1 MREIFKVLPNGQWQL
16 LKTSLSEADLSKGIV
31 VHRKSLNQ
39 PLEELSKAAK
49 DLIGLYKPEH
59 QLLGKEHIKWAQ
71 TLPKSNWKEWAIT
84 NHAKDPDAFTDEH
97 RQSIQH
103 FAGLNHPIV
112 RDVDLSSKDS
122 LEGGLEK
129 LKGAETEYKKQH
141 AKKEH
146 LMEPDGKKIIPTGEN
161 QGWFDTGVPYHE
173 VEGKTMGHCGNAEG
187 IERKTDNILSLR
199 SEVSHLGQAYH
210 KPHATF
216 IENGGWLGEMK
227 GMYNEKPA
235 GFHSQIVELLKNPRI
250 KGLAGGGHKPENN
263 FHFDDLYPAE
273 KKEVLKANPNLI
285 TDLDSYENISRAL
298 DSGLPFHHV
307 DALTKKKYLDPRLHE
322 RLVKDRDESIR
333 YNMAQRE
340 DLDPRFH
347 ERLVNDDNYEVRGA
361 MTQRKNLDPRLHEQL
376 VKDLNPG
383 VRALIAQR
391 EDLHPKFHERLVNAR
406 NSTIR
411 NSMAGR
417 KDLSRKF
424 HERLVNDRDENV
436 RYSMA
441 GREDLDPRFHE
452 RLVNDDDYAVRS
464 KTAKRED
471 LDPRF
476 HEQLVKDLNP
486 GVRAAMAQR
495 KDLHPVFHEQLV
507 NDPDEIVRYRMAGR
521 EDLDPR
527 LHEQLVNDPDGR
539 VRAAMAER
547 KDLHHIFHE
556 QLVNDSYD
564 GYVRAAMAKR
574 KDLDP
579 RFHEQLINDPRF
591 YVRSKTAQ
599 REDLDPRFHE
609 QLVNDPDEIVRRSM
623 AQREDLDPRFHEQL
637 VNDSDNGVRAAMAE
651 RKGLDINLR
660 KRLLKDPDTYVRHNA
675 RNPLE

>member
-383 VRALIAQR
+383 VRA
-391 EDLHPKFHERLVNAR
+391 
-406 NSTIR
+406 
-411 NSMAGR
+411 
-417 KDLSRKF
+417 
-424 HERLVNDRDENV
+424 
-436 RYSMA
+436 
-441 GREDLDPRFHE
+441 
-452 RLVNDDDYAVRS
+452 
-464 KTAKRED
+464 
-471 LDPRF
+471 
-476 HEQLVKDLNP
+476 
-486 GVRAAMAQR
+486 AMAQR

-547 KDLHHIFHE
+547 KDLHPVFHE

>member
-347 ERLVNDDNYEVRGA
+347 ERLVNDD
-361 MTQRKNLDPRLHEQL
+361 
-376 VKDLNPG
+376 
-383 VRALIAQR
+383 
-391 EDLHPKFHERLVNAR
+391 
-406 NSTIR
+406 
-411 NSMAGR
+411 
-417 KDLSRKF
+417 
-424 HERLVNDRDENV
+424 
-436 RYSMA
+436 
-441 GREDLDPRFHE
+441 
-452 RLVNDDDYAVRS
+452 DYAVRS

-486 GVRAAMAQR
+486 GVRAAMAER
-495 KDLHPVFHEQLV
+495 KDLHPV
-507 NDPDEIVRYRMAGR
+507 
-521 EDLDPR
+521 
-527 LHEQLVNDPDGR
+527 
-539 VRAAMAER
+539 
-547 KDLHHIFHE
+547 FHE

>member
-1 MREIFKVLPNGQWQL
+1 VREIFKVLPNGQWQL

-347 ERLVNDDNYEVRGA
+347 ERLVNDDNYEVR
-361 MTQRKNLDPRLHEQL
+361 
-376 VKDLNPG
+376 
-383 VRALIAQR
+383 
-391 EDLHPKFHERLVNAR
+391 
-406 NSTIR
+406 
-411 NSMAGR
+411 
-417 KDLSRKF
+417 
-424 HERLVNDRDENV
+424 
-436 RYSMA
+436 
-441 GREDLDPRFHE
+441 
-452 RLVNDDDYAVRS
+452 S

-486 GVRAAMAQR
+486 GVRALMAQR
-495 KDLHPVFHEQLV
+495 EDLHPVFHERLV

-521 EDLDPR
+521 EDLSR
-527 LHEQLVNDPDGR
+527 RFHEQLVNDPDGR

-547 KDLHHIFHE
+547 KDLHPVFHE